1 MKIFNLIKILV
12 SIFFLLV
19 IPISCEKENQ
29 VIEKKTDNTAE
40 VRRLTIIGD
49 AYFDKSEFSN
59 ALQIYEKVIT
69 ISDSVK
75 NRVDY
80 VDALISIALIQEFKG
95 NYLESEAIATKVLPH
110 LKYLKK
116 PRFAWET
123 YKIFVENYLATND
136 YDNAL
141 IYAKKAYNLK
151 TSARRK
157 TNALAN
163 IALVYMRQKHYKKAI
178 KIYKKLTTYGY
189 YGNKKKTNTFKDF
202 ELQDYAIMKDNIG
215 ICYANLGDSRA
226 LQYYQEAL
234 KIRLELN
241 DVSNLSHS
249 YSGISQFYLKSN
261 LTLAKKYAEI
271 AYKYS
276 CKINAYSQ
284 KKNALKILINSSR
297 RNELKK
303 YSKIYIQFTDS
314 INKIQLTQKEQS
326 ANIKY
331 NFKKDKD
338 ENLEL
343 KNEKAEHELEMQ
355 RQKNRSYISYVVISI
370 SVISLVFI
378 VLYITK
384 KGKRDRANEVFKN
397 EMRISEKL
405 QFELEK
411 DIDMILSFS
420 KNSNLEKEENK
431 EQFLTHLNNIY
442 SKTRNIS
449 RENSEILTDENF
461 KKVLKEMISGYTTSN
476 LNIMINGLSTFSWVK
491 IDRVKKITVFRVVQE
506 IFDQT
511 KMFNNSS
518 LVSITFKEDEKNII
532 ITYADNSTEIQNQNN
547 LNKRFANIEN
557 RLKLVKGIF
566 NVSLNQNQGFKVLIK
581 FPL

>member
-1 MKIFNLIKILV
+1 MKTFTLVKVLISTL
-12 SIFFLLV
+12 FLLV
-19 IPISCEKENQ
+19 VPISCEKGKQ

-59 ALQIYEKVIT
+59 ALQVYEKVIT

-75 NRVDY
+75 DRVDY
-80 VDALISIALIQEFKG
+80 VDALISIALIKEFEG
-95 NYLESEAIATKVLPH
+95 NYLESEATATKVLPH

-123 YKIFVENYLATND
+123 YKIFVENYLAAND

-178 KIYKKLTTYGY
+178 KVYKKLTTYGY

-202 ELQDYAIMKDNIG
+202 ELQDYAIMKNNIG
-215 ICYANLGDSRA
+215 ICYADLGDSRA
-226 LQYYQEAL
+226 LLYYQEAL
-234 KIRLELN
+234 KIRLKLN
-241 DVSNLSHS
+241 DLSNLSHS
-249 YSGISQFYLKSN
+249 YSGLSQFYLKSN
-261 LTLAKKYAEI
+261 LSLAKKYAKI

-284 KKNALKILINSSR
+284 KKNALKILIKSSR
-297 RNELKK
+297 GNELKK
-303 YSKIYIQFTDS
+303 YSEIYIQFTDS
-314 INKIQLTQKEQS
+314 VNKSQLTQKEQS

-331 NFKKDKD
+331 NFKKDRE

-343 KNEKAEHELEMQ
+343 KAQKAEDELEMQ
-355 RQKNRSYISYVVISI
+355 RQKNRSIVSYIIITVSALSLLFVV
-370 SVISLVFI
+370 F
-378 VLYITK
+378 YITK
-384 KGKRDRANEVFKN
+384 KGKRDRANEIFKN

-411 DIDMILSFS
+411 DIDKILLFTEKSD
-420 KNSNLEKEENK
+420 LEKEENK
-431 EQFLTHLNNIY
+431 EQFLSHLNNIY

-461 KKVLKEMISGYTTSN
+461 EKVLKEMISGYATPN
-476 LNIMINGLSTFSWVK
+476 LNILINGLNAFSWSK

-506 IFDQT
+506 IFNQV
-511 KMFNNSS
+511 KNHKNSS
-518 LVSITFKEDEKNII
+518 LASITFKMDQEEII
-532 ITYADNSTEIQNQNN
+532 ITYADNSSVTHDQNN
-547 LNKRFANIEN
+547 LNERFANIEN
-557 RLKLVKGIF
+557 RLKLIKGTF
-566 NVSLNQNQGFKVLIK
+566 NVFLNQNQGFKVSIK
-581 FPL
+581 FPI